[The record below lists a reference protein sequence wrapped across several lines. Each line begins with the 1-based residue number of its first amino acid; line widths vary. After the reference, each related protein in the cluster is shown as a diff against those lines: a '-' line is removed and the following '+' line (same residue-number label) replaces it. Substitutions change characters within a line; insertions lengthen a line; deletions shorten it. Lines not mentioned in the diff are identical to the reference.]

1 MDKKRKMDEEPP
13 ASKELEEHY
22 KQIFIQQ
29 QRKHEQLVQL
39 QRNDLLQKAVI
50 WKDSYIQQHHILVK
64 ETKLLKMENERLE
77 RQNIIQKQKYEKALS
92 VQYNL
97 LLQMNPTQIPPKLKE
112 ILEKSIKDVDLW
124 LEDES

>member
-1 MDKKRKMDEEPP
+1 MDKKRKMDEETP

-29 QRKHEQLVQL
+29 QRKHEQLIQL
-39 QRNDLLQKAVI
+39 QRDNLLQKAVI
-50 WKDSYIQQHHILVK
+50 WKDSYIQQHQILVK
-64 ETKLLKMENERLE
+64 EKERLIIE
-77 RQNIIQKQKYEKALS
+77 NKKLEQENIIQKQKYEKAIS

-97 LLQMNPTQIPPKLKE
+97 LLQMNPTQIPPKLKQ

-124 LEDES
+124 LSD

>member
-1 MDKKRKMDEEPP
+1 MDKKRKMDEEAP

-39 QRNDLLQKAVI
+39 QRNDLLQKTVI
-50 WKDSYIQQHHILVK
+50 WKDSYIQQHCILVK
-64 ETKLLKMENERLE
+64 EKERLIIE
-77 RQNIIQKQKYEKALS
+77 NKKLEQENIIQKQKYEKALS

-112 ILEKSIKDVDLW
+112 ILDKSIKDVDLW
-124 LEDES
+124 LVDKS